1 MEELW
6 TPDAREKGRLEKP
19 KNWKMEERNNWK
31 MEEFCDIYIYLLEI
45 RVSWAAGKSDRL
57 TDYLTDDLS
66 TLSSRYICHNSSIF
80 PSHVWFKKIFHFSS
94 LSGIH
99 LSKIKICSLLQLIY
113 DVYYPMPWVEF
124 KCWKIYAPGTV
135 AEGDTGMNF
144 SWCTFYPGIPGW
156 NF

>member
-66 TLSSRYICHNSSIF
+66 TLSSRYICHNSSILPFF
-80 PSHVWFKKIFHFSS
+80 PHMSDLKKSSIFLPCRVFTSVKS
-94 LSGIH
+94 RFALS
-99 LSKIKICSLLQLIY
+99 Y
-113 DVYYPMPWVEF
+113 
-124 KCWKIYAPGTV
+124 
-135 AEGDTGMNF
+135 
-144 SWCTFYPGIPGW
+144 SWYMTCIIQCHGW
-156 NF
+156 NSSAENFMPQEQLQKGIQEWILVGALFPQE